1 MRFDDCW
8 HAKTVKWF
16 VSHAAEISNMKTW
29 AHMTDWLIGCA
40 LLRSSH
46 WRCSVRKGVLR
57 NFAKFT
63 GKHLCQ
69 SLFLN
74 KVAGSGCSFI
84 KKETLSHMF
93 SCEFCEIS
101 LNTFFTEHIRTAASD
116 CPQKTTF
123 HFFWVFL
130 TPMHRFYQ
138 WETIFVWYFW
148 IVTNT
153 FKIYFWD
160 ISETSENKHLFWDMF

>member
-1 MRFDDCW
+1 MAR
-8 HAKTVKWF
+8 AKNLVKCYF
-16 VSHAAEISNMKTW
+16 V
-29 AHMTDWLIGCA
+29 